1 VHPLDAEGRGT
12 ASIKKTTIED
22 YLGFRSSQIVRGVMS
37 IMVMETTFVDG
48 HDEVYDENDIV
59 YTKKVLVPTMANI
72 PLGSGTGRQDLPFS
86 REEEDFCVSHQL
98 KKLL

>member
-1 VHPLDAEGRGT
+1 MQRVGVQPPL
-12 ASIKKTTIED
+12 KQTTIED
-22 YLGFRSSQIVRGVMS
+22 YSGFRSSQIVRG
-37 IMVMETTFVDG
+37 VMETTFVDG
-48 HDEVYDENDIV
+48 HDEVYDENDIF

-72 PLGSGTGRQDLPFS
+72 PIGSGTGRQDLPFS